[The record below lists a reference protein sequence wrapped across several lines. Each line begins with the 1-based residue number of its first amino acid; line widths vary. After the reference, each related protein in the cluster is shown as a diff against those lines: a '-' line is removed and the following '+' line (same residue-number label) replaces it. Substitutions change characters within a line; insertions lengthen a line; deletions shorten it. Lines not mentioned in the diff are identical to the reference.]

1 MKETFK
7 KQYKLY
13 LFAILCT
20 VLWGSAIPSIKIGYG
35 LFEIMPDATAD
46 KLLFA
51 GIRFFGAGS
60 LILIPFLGL
69 GPQRLISRETAKQ
82 SMILGLIQTAGQY
95 CFMYIGLAYTSG
107 INASVINSAGTLLCV
122 VMAWIVFRDEKLTKR
137 KLLGCIVGFSG
148 ILLNSISSQK
158 MGMLTF
164 RGDGLLVLSNVCFAV
179 GFLYSKHS
187 VKKTNPFLLTG
198 LQMTIGGGAL
208 LMSGFIMGGDLPQ
221 ITLRGCLLLFYLMI
235 VSAVAF
241 SLWTMLLREYPPA
254 LVGMFHFLTPVFGS
268 LFSCL
273 FNAWGILNDGS
284 AFTVY
289 TVLAVV
295 CAAAGIFLSSVGK
308 ASSKNGNS

>member
-198 LQMTIGGGAL
+198 LQMTIGGGISGEGQSL
-208 LMSGFIMGGDLPQ
+208 LDMLVPLVRAEVYGKGIVPHTD
-221 ITLRGCLLLFYLMI
+221 IRIAELR
-235 VSAVAF
+235 
-241 SLWTMLLREYPPA
+241 
-254 LVGMFHFLTPVFGS
+254 
-268 LFSCL
+268 
-273 FNAWGILNDGS
+273 ND
-284 AFTVY
+284 
-289 TVLAVV
+289 
-295 CAAAGIFLSSVGK
+295 AGIIGGAVLGLK
-308 ASSKNGNS
+308 